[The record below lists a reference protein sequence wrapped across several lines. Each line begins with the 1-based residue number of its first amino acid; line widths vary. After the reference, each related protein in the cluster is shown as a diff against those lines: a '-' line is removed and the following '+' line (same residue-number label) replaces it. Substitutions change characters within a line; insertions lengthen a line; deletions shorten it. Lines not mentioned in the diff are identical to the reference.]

1 MCRAAI
7 ALQFNTTSLP
17 PAGTLLS
24 RRAVAHLLAP
34 RAVCS
39 CCCCAVRCK
48 RDLVNT
54 PRVHGKLINIFVHL
68 MACSARCLAL
78 CVRWTLV
85 CISRPL
91 SCSANRINR
100 SEPNKCTRV
109 KSRSPCT
116 LLDFVLCVEGF
127 LLEKWDVF
135 VRGCWVEWERRT
147 FGVSG

>member
-17 PAGTLLS
+17 SALPTAPSFRATLSLIYS
-24 RRAVAHLLAP
+24 R

-68 MACSARCLAL
+68 MACSAWCLGVCV

-91 SCSANRINR
+91 SCSAPRINR
-100 SEPNKCTRV
+100 SEANKCTAVESKVAPFVYALRGFYL
-109 KSRSPCT
+109 KSET
-116 LLDFVLCVEGF
+116 FVSFGAAE
-127 LLEKWDVF
+127 W
-135 VRGCWVEWERRT
+135 VRGT